1 MHVRVGEIVGDR
13 VGVCDSTSPAHTAKS
28 NAVVAANLLLVE
40 PFRKFMFRQPL
51 WRIVY
56 SSSLSSVEATH

>member
-40 PFRKFMFRQPL
+40 PFRKFMFR
-51 WRIVY
+51 RRRCYVY